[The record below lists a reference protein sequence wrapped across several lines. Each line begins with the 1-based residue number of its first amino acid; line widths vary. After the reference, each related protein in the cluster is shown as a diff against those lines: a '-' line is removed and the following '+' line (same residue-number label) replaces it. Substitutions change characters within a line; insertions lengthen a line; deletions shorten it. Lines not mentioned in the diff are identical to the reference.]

1 MRIFFILIIYLYSI
15 SLNANQ
21 DVTAGIKTNT
31 VKPFG
36 IILGKSE
43 FQDLYTYVF
52 DCEDINGYVGL
63 LKCRINPPNP
73 SDKFNQYYVNFDFE
87 GKVYSIEAT
96 KEYLKDDEQDIYYD
110 FTKNLINFLIEKYNM
125 ERTLNPSSCKHGP
138 KQFRLDDTY
147 DGEINKKILKKYNL
161 QDNVSLRELLE
172 LCGKLDYNKNK
183 NSTIL
188 FYAIDRNLKD
198 DYVFKDKSISE
209 KLDLIK
215 KYLSLHKTFDYYLSK
230 NFSLEECLFLTKKEF
245 KIFNQFAPGDATYTP
260 EYDCIRNSRLA
271 NDNFEIYIE
280 TECTCYF
287 SKPKGYIKK
296 ISIKYT
302 AKENLL
308 NFRTQWVDYYT
319 YKFEKMIENNENSKQ
334 PTDVF

>member
-36 IILGKSE
+36 IVLGKSE
-43 FQDLYTYVF
+43 FQDLNAYIF

-110 FTKNLINFLIEKYNM
+110 FAKNLINFLIEKYNM
-125 ERTLNPSSCKHGP
+125 ERTLNPRSCNHGP
-138 KQFRLDDTY
+138 QEFRLDDTY
-147 DGEINKKILKKYNL
+147 VGEINKKILKKYNL
-161 QDNVSLRELLE
+161 QNNVSLRELLE
-172 LCGKLDYNKNK
+172 LCEKLNYNKNK

-188 FYAIDRNLKD
+188 FYAIDTNLKD
-198 DYVFKDKSISE
+198 GIRFKDKSISE

-215 KYLSLHKTFDYYLSK
+215 KYLLIHKTFDYYLSK
-230 NFSLEECLFLTKKEF
+230 NFSLEECLFLTKGEF
-245 KIFNQFAPGDATYTP
+245 KIFNYFAPGDATYIP
-260 EYDCIRNSRLA
+260 KYDCIRNSRLA
-271 NDNFEIYIE
+271 NDNFEIY
-280 TECTCYF
+280 
-287 SKPKGYIKK
+287 
-296 ISIKYT
+296 
-302 AKENLL
+302 
-308 NFRTQWVDYYT
+308 
-319 YKFEKMIENNENSKQ
+319 
-334 PTDVF
+334 